1 MVATGTQYGAGI
13 GGRGHIMLVTGVDR
27 GTHGHGR
34 MIPEKRAD
42 AEVTRRQ
49 TIISSCSLLAAT
61 WRCSS
66 ASRPNESAVTFLAR
80 IHIDLPDRFGFSTTI
95 TIYDQHINYRNHLEN
110 SALGTLVSE
119 ARVRFFKSL
128 GYTELDVEGAGI
140 IVTDSAIQYRAEAF
154 HGEVL
159 IIEMTP
165 AEFNKYG
172 FDLVY
177 RVGEQ
182 ASGREVARGK
192 IGIMFFDYA
201 ARKPMAVPAAF
212 RQRFPE

>member
-1 MVATGTQYGAGI
+1 MVATDTQCGAGI
-13 GGRGHIMLVTGVDR
+13 GGRGQIMLVTGVDR
-27 GTHGHGR
+27 ESRGLGR
-34 MIPEKRAD
+34 IGGERAD
-42 AEVTRRQ
+42 TEVMPQR

-61 WRCSS
+61 RCCCR
-66 ASRPNESAVTFLAR
+66 AFQPNDSAVTSLAR

-95 TIYDQHINYRNHLEN
+95 TIYDQHINYRNHLDN
-110 SALGTLVSE
+110 SALATLVSE
-119 ARVRFFKSL
+119 ARVRFFKAL

-140 IVTDSAIQYRAEAF
+140 IVADSAIQYRAEAF

-159 IIEMTP
+159 VIEMTP

-212 RQRFPE
+212 RGRFPA